1 MIYYFPNKNL
11 GMEKI
16 EYSDLNKFLVSV
28 GVALMTISI
37 LLVWLF
43 FREPFDLLIAQK
55 TIDNLTETAQT
66 IIKTRQG
73 QVIHLLCIIPW
84 LAPVLFLL
92 GLISL
97 IIGLT
102 RWLKKQRLLD
112 ERDELTN
119 KKMQKELEKLSEKE
133 VVDKAETEYKQT
145 VNERDQP
152 TEPKAETSAKEQFV
166 KSYLQV
172 EQTISDKFK
181 LFFSDKYRVL
191 TNYRLKHFEYDIIL
205 NAPLKLDTDK
215 IIEIK
220 YYPNG
225 VTSQYIRETLIRM
238 EIAKGFYQET
248 MQKSVKPV
256 LIIVLPENKYNL
268 FEIAKHKE
276 TTKQLKHIK
285 LDNLS
290 LHFISQN
297 KLNDLT
303 KDWLTSIIEE
313 E

>member
-1 MIYYFPNKNL
+1 
-11 GMEKI
+11 MEKI

-37 LLVWLF
+37 LIIWLF
-43 FREPFDLLIAQK
+43 FREPFDLLLEQK
-55 TIDNLTETAQT
+55 TIDNLTETAKT
-66 IIKTRQG
+66 IILTRQG
-73 QVIHLLCIIPW
+73 QVSYFLCIIPW
-84 LAPVLFLL
+84 VALILFLL
-92 GLISL
+92 GLTSL
-97 IIGLT
+97 IIGLI

-119 KKMQKELEKLSEKE
+119 KKLQKELEKLSEKE

-145 VNERDQP
+145 VDEQAQP
-152 TEPKAETSAKEQFV
+152 AESKTETSDKEQFV

-172 EQTISDKFK
+172 EQTISDKLK

-215 IIEIK
+215 LIEIK

-248 MQKSVKPV
+248 MQKPVKPV

-268 FEIAKHKE
+268 IEIAKLKE

-303 KDWLTSIIEE
+303 KEWLTSIIEE

>member
-1 MIYYFPNKNL
+1 
-11 GMEKI
+11 MEKI

-28 GVALMTISI
+28 GVAFMTISI
-37 LLVWLF
+37 LIIWLF
-43 FREPFDLLIAQK
+43 SREPFDLLLEQK
-55 TIDNLTETAQT
+55 TIDNLTETAKN
-66 IIKTRQG
+66 IILTRQG
-73 QVIHLLCIIPW
+73 QVSNLLCIIPW
-84 LAPVLFLL
+84 VALVFFVL
-92 GLISL
+92 GLTSL
-97 IIGLT
+97 IIGLV

-119 KKMQKELEKLSEKE
+119 KKLKRELEKLSEEE

-145 VNERDQP
+145 VDEQAQP
-152 TEPKAETSAKEQFV
+152 TEPKSETSAKDQFV
-166 KSYLQV
+166 KSYLQA
-172 EQTISDKFK
+172 EQTISDKLK

-220 YYPNG
+220 YYPKG
-225 VTSQYIRETLIRM
+225 VASQYIRETLIRM
-238 EIAKGFYQET
+238 EIAKRFYQET
-248 MQKSVKPV
+248 MQKPVKPV
-256 LIIVLPENKYNL
+256 LIIVLPESKYNL
-268 FEIAKHKE
+268 IEIAKLKA
-276 TTKQLKHIK
+276 TTRQLKHIK

-290 LHFISQN
+290 MQFISQN

-303 KDWLTSIIEE
+303 KEWLTSIIEE